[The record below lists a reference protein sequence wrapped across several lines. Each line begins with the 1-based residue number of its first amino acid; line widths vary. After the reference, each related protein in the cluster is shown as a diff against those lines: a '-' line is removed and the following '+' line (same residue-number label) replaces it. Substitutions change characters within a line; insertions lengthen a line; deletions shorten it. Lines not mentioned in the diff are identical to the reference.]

1 MANTCNLHFSY
12 WVGGGGGGWGG
23 RQTYFREVVVD
34 HLWCLWFIVIEMHS
48 VKDELSKSS
57 ILYTYIE
64 DELKK
69 VNH

>member
-1 MANTCNLHFSY
+1 MANTSNLHFSY
-12 WVGGGGGGWGG
+12 WVGG

-34 HLWCLWFIVIEMHS
+34 HLWCLWFIVIEVHS

-57 ILYTYIE
+57 ILYMYIE

>member
-1 MANTCNLHFSY
+1 MVNTSNLHFSY
-12 WVGGGGGGWGG
+12 WVGWGGGG
-23 RQTYFREVVVD
+23 RQTYFREDVID
-34 HLWCLWFIVIEMHS
+34 HLWCMWFNVIEVHS

-57 ILYTYIE
+57 ILYMYIE

>member
-1 MANTCNLHFSY
+1 MANTSNLHFSY
-12 WVGGGGGGWGG
+12 WVGGGG
-23 RQTYFREVVVD
+23 RQTYFHELVVD
-34 HLWCLWFIVIEMHS
+34 HLWCLWFIVIEVHS

-57 ILYTYIE
+57 ILYMYIE